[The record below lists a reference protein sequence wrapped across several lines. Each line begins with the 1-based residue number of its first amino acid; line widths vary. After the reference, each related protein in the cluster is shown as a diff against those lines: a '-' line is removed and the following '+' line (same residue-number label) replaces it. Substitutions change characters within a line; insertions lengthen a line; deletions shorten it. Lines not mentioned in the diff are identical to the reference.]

1 VFLIIGNIEGSFQG
15 LDLKKRFSVESELM
29 SKIAP
34 HTPSTFMR
42 RSFEIE
48 NYYTKEGNVKGIFQW
63 MIEIIRMNIEQ
74 VRTICN
80 YDAYIY
86 IFYLRMSA
94 YFFAIL
100 TVLNSACL
108 VIYLYV
114 DPEHDRDLSYL
125 QKLTILSMYNSK
137 TKIMCIYVMTII
149 NSIAGY
155 IFLYLFMKI
164 FQKTEF
170 QDYKEDYGDI
180 DVSKTTVMVHNIPHR
195 MPVIEANTLI
205 GQIFKS
211 RFGKDLESVHTVGKY
226 DMRKLDRYY
235 FKRNYMEDKLEF
247 LYNDRKYKT
256 KGYEER
262 VTIYNKD

>member
-1 VFLIIGNIEGSFQG
+1 
-15 LDLKKRFSVESELM
+15 
-29 SKIAP
+29 
-34 HTPSTFMR
+34 
-42 RSFEIE
+42 
-48 NYYTKEGNVKGIFQW
+48 
-63 MIEIIRMNIEQ
+63 MNIEQ

-125 QKLTILSMYNSK
+125 QRLTILSMYNSK

-180 DVSKTTVMVHNIPHR
+180 DVSKTTVMVHNIPPR

-235 FKRNYMEDKLEF
+235 FKRNYMEDKVEF

-256 KGYEER
+256 NGVEER